1 MEGDI
6 VDMGF
11 EFWGVMLVLGLI
23 CFVIWFI
30 SASYIKAPPDK
41 AYIISGLRKDRKGGL
56 PYKVVIGRAAIR
68 IPFFERIDRLNLN
81 LMQVDIKTQS
91 PVPTAEYIN
100 IFIDGVANIKIGA
113 DMDSIAKAAENF
125 LGRDPAHIAMVAQQV
140 LEGNMREIVGQMQ
153 LSDLVQNRDKFAVMV
168 QENALSDMKKMGL
181 EIVNLTIQNFVDKN
195 GVIEDL
201 GVDNISQIKKAA
213 AIAKANADRDIK
225 ISQVR
230 AMEEANKAEA
240 EAETKIAL
248 QNKDMQ
254 VKKFE
259 FTKEQESRKAE
270 ADSAYEIQLQE
281 QRRTIEATSVMADIA
296 RREKEI
302 ELREKEIVL
311 AEKSLD
317 AEVRKKA
324 DANKYAIQTQ
334 SEADR
339 FKRQQEADAQKYVEI
354 QKAETEKILAEA
366 NRIKMEQE
374 ALGIEAKGKAEAAAI
389 LAKAEAM
396 KAMGEASIL
405 EMYLQVLPEVVKNA
419 ATPLSQ
425 TEKIVMYG
433 DGNATKLVE
442 DVMKT
447 SNQITDGLVE
457 ATGIDI
463 KSLLETALAP
473 KKEKKKAKEE

>member
-1 MEGDI
+1 MEGYI
-6 VDMGF
+6 LDMGL

>member
-1 MEGDI
+1 MFDFGFGFWSI
-6 VDMGF
+6 VFIGA
-11 EFWGVMLVLGLI
+11 LI
-23 CFVIWFI
+23 IFFIWFI
-30 SASYIKAPPDK
+30 AASYIKAPPDK
-41 AYIISGLRKDRKGGL
+41 AYIISGLRKDKKGGL
-56 PYKVVIGRAAIR
+56 PYKVVIGRAALR

-113 DMDSIAKAAENF
+113 DLESISKAAENF
-125 LGRDPAHIAMVAQQV
+125 LGRDPMHIAMVAQQV

-181 EIVNLTIQNFVDKN
+181 EIINLTIQNFVDKN

-230 AMEEANKAEA
+230 AMEEANKAQA
-240 EAETKIAL
+240 EAETQIAL

-270 ADSAYEIQLQE
+270 ADSAYEIHLQE
-281 QRRTIEATSVMADIA
+281 QRKTIESTSVMADIA

-311 AEKSLD
+311 TEKGLD
-317 AEVRKKA
+317 AEIKKKA
-324 DANKYAIQTQ
+324 DADKYAIQTHA
-334 SEADR
+334 EAER
-339 FKRQQEADAQKYVEI
+339 FKRQQEADANKYIET

-366 NRIKMEQE
+366 NRVKMEQE
-374 ALGIEAKGKAEAAAI
+374 AKGIEAKGKAEAAAI

-405 EMYLQVLPEVVKNA
+405 EMYLQVLPEMVKNV

-433 DGNATKLVE
+433 EGNTTKLVE
-442 DVMKT
+442 DVMRS

-463 KSLLETALAP
+463 KELLTNALKP
-473 KKEKKKAKEE
+473 KKDKTTKADEK

>member
-1 MEGDI
+1 MLDF
-6 VDMGF
+6 GF
-11 EFWGVMLVLGLI
+11 EFWGIMLILGLVV
-23 CFVIWFI
+23 FVIWFI

-41 AYIISGLRKDRKGGL
+41 AYIISGLRKDKKGGL

-113 DMDSIAKAAENF
+113 DMESIAKAAENF

-181 EIVNLTIQNFVDKN
+181 EIINLTIQNFVDKN

-225 ISQVR
+225 ISQMK
-230 AMEEANKAEA
+230 AMEEANQAEA

-259 FTKEQESRKAE
+259 FTKEQETRKAE

-374 ALGIEAKGKAEAAAI
+374 AMGIEAKGKAEAAAI

-473 KKEKKKAKEE
+473 KKEKRKPKEE

>member
-1 MEGDI
+1 MEFGLEI
-6 VDMGF
+6 WGIMLLLGVIGF
-11 EFWGVMLVLGLI
+11 VV
-23 CFVIWFI
+23 WFI

-113 DMDSIAKAAENF
+113 DMESIAKAAENF
-125 LGRDPAHIAMVAQQV
+125 LGRDPGHIAMVAQQV

-181 EIVNLTIQNFVDKN
+181 EIINLTIQNFVDKN

-463 KSLLETALAP
+463 KSLLESAFIP
-473 KKEKKKAKEE
+473 KKDKKKKEE